1 MLRLTLAGKRQMTND
16 DETELSPLKP
26 TNANSDSTGK
36 SKKIRYPVTQ
46 WKA

>member
-1 MLRLTLAGKRQMTND
+1 MQRLTLAGKRQMTDD

-26 TNANSDSTGK
+26 TNANSDK